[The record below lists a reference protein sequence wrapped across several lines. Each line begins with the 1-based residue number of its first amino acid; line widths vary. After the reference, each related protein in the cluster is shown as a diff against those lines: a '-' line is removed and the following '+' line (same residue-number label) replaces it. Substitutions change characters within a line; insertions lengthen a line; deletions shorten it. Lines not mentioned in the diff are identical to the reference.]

1 MDRERSCLLCCQTC
15 VGNGV
20 GNEHDKSNPFG
31 LDNLLSAGTISVDV
45 QDSHLHCAHIHAS
58 DTWHPI
64 PTRQLSVYAEDD
76 VFCKISFLT
85 EHQFL
90 RATCCLGTN
99 QRVLYIRIYLVPT
112 DLPIVRASLR
122 HRSEAVLKEGHR
134 HLQSL
139 LPSIVQDQRS
149 WNADELPPIS
159 QPQTYFLPRD
169 IDNRTMAEIY
179 SDLPS
184 LVSSRF
190 DVGQEIRGLR
200 SDLYEYQRQSVA
212 VMIEKE
218 LSKQPVQD
226 PLYIPISSIDGE
238 RFYFQPPTLTVS
250 RECPTVARCKGG
262 ILCEELGTGKTV
274 MILGLILATVDQ
286 LSQPEESLLDYRPV
300 MSPLAYRTFPADEYQ
315 NARKRAGVH
324 KSLASDATRVPSLV
338 ELLLHRIRTWGDTV
352 DIRSHEEQLEASN
365 LSQLLQA
372 NTPFYHH
379 YPVKS
384 PMYALG
390 PSRTRDRISEYP
402 RVMHLTTATLVVV
415 PINLLGQWDREILKH
430 CQSTLRYLVVR
441 NTTQIP
447 SARVLASD
455 YDLILMTDSRFR
467 RESVKNKVA
476 QLHKLKPCTCTPFPG
491 SRVPN
496 CRCPSDP
503 AVSPLL
509 QIRWKR
515 LVIDEGHTSGN
526 MAATLNYFVRQLSI
540 ERKWIVTGTPT
551 SNILGLSLGRKQD
564 DDIENDIGVDSSYS
578 LPIPATMDCSA
589 SDTSSISDGGTENLA
604 RVWGTYDYVN
614 LRKLGTMISDFLAVP
629 QFHSDLKLFGSYV
642 SAPLCDRRGPRVGAV
657 KVLSQVMEMVM
668 VRHRIEDVEEEVVLP
683 PMRHAPIYM
692 DLDAYAA
699 KSYNAM
705 QASIAI
711 NAIDSQREDQ
721 DYIFHPRN
729 AKNLQNAMDNLS
741 QGMFWSASDILFNV
755 DQIRHEAPQF
765 LARAIAAEVPDHDM
779 ALLEQALAHAEAA
792 AKDPLWRA
800 MQLHED
806 VPFRVTGME
815 AAVFE
820 AWTRGKLKDRSRTHD
835 LMHANRLC
843 DLRALIRSRPLMN
856 LDRLVE
862 EGKSLDMSER
872 ARCVKKSTQLHD
884 VTNAAQMKKMV
895 SEVEDELEVIKEKD
909 KVYQAEEVPE
919 VDIDDFVRRKLRHH
933 IAPSQSHLLS
943 SSPLSG
949 TCVGP
954 SLSTK
959 LNFILSEVLQHSE
972 KEKFLIFSNS
982 PLTLAHIA
990 EALSLVEIKY
1000 LRYTTDVSLPL
1011 REQCVMTFESSD
1023 TFRVFLMELKLGA
1036 RGLNLIS
1043 ASRVIFCEPVWHP
1056 DVEAQAIK
1064 RAHRIGQTKPITVK
1078 TLVIRHTAEEAMV
1091 SRRHLLKGSGKV
1103 PRMTTDVGM
1112 RHFMENPRFLGV
1124 PTEPEHSSSSIQI
1137 SLLTHTEPRAQNFTS
1152 THTSENS
1159 ATSSAPPNLS
1169 VIDTKNQSDDKA
1181 DRPLKRPRTIR
1192 FAD

>member
-1 MDRERSCLLCCQTC
+1 MEGAKSCLLCCQTC

-20 GNEHDKSNPFG
+20 VNEHDKSNPLA

-45 QDSHLHCAHIHAS
+45 QDSHLHCAHRHAS
-58 DTWHPI
+58 DTWHPV
-64 PTRQLSVYAEDD
+64 PSRQLSVYAEDD
-76 VFCKISFLT
+76 VFCKLSFLT

-90 RATCCLGTN
+90 RATCCLGTT
-99 QRVLYIRIYLVPT
+99 QRVLYIRIYLIPT
-112 DLPIVRASLR
+112 DFTIVQESLR
-122 HRSEAVLKEGHR
+122 HRSEAVLKEGNR
-134 HLQSL
+134 HLQAL
-139 LPSIVQDQRS
+139 LPLIVQDQRS
-149 WNADELPPIS
+149 WNADELPSIS
-159 QPQTYFLPRD
+159 QPQNYFLPRD

-184 LVSSRF
+184 LVSSTIT
-190 DVGQEIRGLR
+190 VGQEIRGLR
-200 SDLYEYQRQSVA
+200 SALYEYQRQSVA

-218 LSKQPVQD
+218 LSNQPVQD
-226 PLYIPISSIDGE
+226 PLYIPISNMRGE
-238 RFYFQPPTLTVS
+238 RFYFQPSTLTAA

-300 MSPLAYRTFPADEYQ
+300 MSPLAYRTFPADEYH
-315 NARKRAGVH
+315 NARRRAGMH
-324 KSLASDATRVPSLV
+324 KSSALDVTRVPSLV
-338 ELLLHRIRTWGDTV
+338 EILLHRIRTWGDKV
-352 DIRSHEEQLEASN
+352 DVRSHEEQLEASN
-365 LSQLLQA
+365 LWQLLQA

-379 YPVKS
+379 YSVKS
-384 PMYALG
+384 PQITALG
-390 PSRTRDRISEYP
+390 PSRTRDRVSKYP
-402 RVMHLTTATLVVV
+402 RLMHLTTTTLVVV
-415 PINLLGQWDREILKH
+415 PVNLLGQWDREILKH
-430 CQSTLRYLVVR
+430 CHSTLRYLVVR
-441 NTTQIP
+441 QTTQIP
-447 SARVLASD
+447 SAKALASD
-455 YDLILMTDSRFR
+455 YDLIIMTDSRFR
-467 RESVKNKVA
+467 RESVKNKVTH
-476 QLHKLKPCTCTPFPG
+476 LHKLKPCTCAPFPG

-496 CRCPSDP
+496 CCCPSDP
-503 AVSPLL
+503 DVSPLF

-526 MAATLNYFVRQLSI
+526 TAATLNYFVRQLSI

-564 DDIENDIGVDSSYS
+564 DDIENDITVDCTYS
-578 LPIPATMDCSA
+578 LPIPATTDCST
-589 SDTSSISDGGTENLA
+589 SDTSSNSDGGAENMA

-614 LRKLGTMISDFLAVP
+614 LRKLGTMISDFLTVP
-629 QFHSDLKLFGSYV
+629 QFHSDLKLFGNHV
-642 SAPLCDRRGPRVGAV
+642 SAPLCDRRGPRIGAV

-668 VRHRIEDVEEEVVLP
+668 IRHRIEDIEEEVVLP
-683 PMRHAPIYM
+683 PMRHTPIYM
-692 DLDAYAA
+692 DLDAYAV

-711 NAIDSQREDQ
+711 NAIDSQREGQ
-721 DYIFHPRN
+721 DYMFHPRN
-729 AKNLQNAMDNLS
+729 AKNLQIAMDNLS

-755 DQIRHEAPQF
+755 DQIRHEAPKF
-765 LARAIAAEVPDHDM
+765 MARATEAEVPIHDM

-800 MQLHED
+800 MQQHED
-806 VPFRVTGME
+806 IPFRVMGID
-815 AAVFE
+815 AAVLE
-820 AWTRGKLKDRSRTHD
+820 AWTRGKLKDRSRVHD

-843 DLRALIRSRPLMN
+843 ELRALVRSRPLMN

-862 EGKSLDMSER
+862 EGKALDLNER
-872 ARCVKKSTQLHD
+872 ARCEKRSAHVHD

-895 SEVEDELEVIKEKD
+895 SEVKDELEVMKEKE
-909 KVYQAEEVPE
+909 KVYQTEDVPE
-919 VDIDDFVRRKLRHH
+919 TDIDDFVRRKLGHH
-933 IAPSQSHLLS
+933 ATPSPSKLLS
-943 SSPLSG
+943 SSPLSR
-949 TCVGP
+949 TYIGP
-954 SLSTK
+954 SLSSK
-959 LNFILSEVLQHSE
+959 LNFILSEVLKHSE
-972 KEKFLIFSNS
+972 KEKFLVFSNS

-990 EALSLVEIKY
+990 ESLSLLEIKY
-1000 LRYTTDVSLPL
+1000 LRYTTDVSPPL

-1036 RGLNLIS
+1036 RGLNLTS

-1112 RHFMENPRFLGV
+1112 RHFMENPRFLAV
-1124 PTEPEHSSSSIQI
+1124 PTEPERFSSSLQI
-1137 SLLTHTEPRAQNFTS
+1137 SLLTQAEPQAQNFSS
-1152 THTSENS
+1152 THTSEDS
-1159 ATSSAPPNLS
+1159 ATPSALDLN
-1169 VIDTKNQSDDKA
+1169 VINTYQPDGTA
-1181 DRPLKRPRTIR
+1181 DRALKRPRTVR
-1192 FAD
+1192 FAG

>member
-1 MDRERSCLLCCQTC
+1 M
-15 VGNGV
+15 GNDS
-20 GNEHDKSNPFG
+20 EHDKSNPFA
-31 LDNLLSAGTISVDV
+31 LDNLLSAGTIRVDV
-45 QDSHLHCAHIHAS
+45 QDSHLQCDHRHAS
-58 DTWHPI
+58 DTWHPV
-64 PTRQLSVYAEDD
+64 PSRQLSVYAEDD
-76 VFCKISFLT
+76 VLCKISFLT

-90 RATCCLGTN
+90 RATCCLGTS
-99 QRVLYIRIYLVPT
+99 QRMLYIRIYIVPT
-112 DLPIVRASLR
+112 DLTTVRGSLR
-122 HRSEAVLKEGHR
+122 HRSEAVLKEGYR
-134 HLQSL
+134 HLQAL

-149 WNADELPPIS
+149 WNADEPPSIS
-159 QPQTYFLPRD
+159 QPQNYFLPRD

-184 LVSSRF
+184 LVSSTIS
-190 DVGQEIRGLR
+190 VGQEIRGLR
-200 SDLYEYQRQSVA
+200 SALYQYQRQSVA
-212 VMIEKE
+212 MMIEKE
-218 LSKQPVQD
+218 LSNQPVQD
-226 PLYIPISSIDGE
+226 PLYIPISNMHGE
-238 RFYFQPPTLTVS
+238 RFYFQPSTLTTV
-250 RECPTVARCKGG
+250 RECPAVVRCKGG

-300 MSPLAYRTFPADEYQ
+300 MSPLAYRTFPADEYL
-315 NARKRAGVH
+315 NARRRAGMH
-324 KSLASDATRVPSLV
+324 KSSTLDVTRVPSLV
-338 ELLLHRIRTWGDTV
+338 EILLHRIRTWGDKV
-352 DIRSHEEQLEASN
+352 DTRSHEEQLEASN
-365 LSQLLQA
+365 LWQLLQA

-384 PMYALG
+384 PMRALG
-390 PSRTRDRISEYP
+390 PSRTRDRDSEYP
-402 RVMHLTTATLVVV
+402 RLMHLTTATLVVV
-415 PINLLGQWDREILKH
+415 PVNLLGQWDREILKH
-430 CQSTLRYLVVR
+430 CHSTLRYLIIR
-441 NTTQIP
+441 QTTQIP
-447 SARVLASD
+447 SAKALASD
-455 YDLILMTDSRFR
+455 YDLIIMTDSRFR

-476 QLHKLKPCTCTPFPG
+476 RLHKLKPCTCASFPG

-526 MAATLNYFVRQLSI
+526 TAATLNHFVRELSI

-564 DDIENDIGVDSSYS
+564 DDIENDIGIDSTYS
-578 LPIPATMDCSA
+578 LPISATTDCSA
-589 SDTSSISDGGTENLA
+589 SDTSSISDVGAENNIV
-604 RVWGTYDYVN
+604 RVWGTYDYIN

-629 QFHSDLKLFGSYV
+629 QFHSDLKLFGSHV
-642 SAPLCDRRGPRVGAV
+642 SAPLCDHRGPRVGAV

-668 VRHRIEDVEEEVVLP
+668 IRHRIEDVEEEVVLP

-699 KSYNAM
+699 MSYNAM

-711 NAIDSQREDQ
+711 NAIDSQREGQ

-755 DQIRHEAPQF
+755 DQIRHEAPKF
-765 LARAIAAEVPDHDM
+765 LDRAIEAEVPNHDM
-779 ALLEQALAHAEAA
+779 ALLEEALAHADAA

-800 MQLHED
+800 MQHHED
-806 VPFRVTGME
+806 VPFRVTGMN

-820 AWTRGKLKDRSRTHD
+820 AWTRGRLKDRSRAHD

-843 DLRALIRSRPLMN
+843 ELRALVRSRPLMD
-856 LDRLVE
+856 LARLVE
-862 EGKSLDMSER
+862 EGKALDMNER
-872 ARCVKKSTQLHD
+872 ARCEKKSAQVHD

-895 SEVEDELEVIKEKD
+895 SEVKDELEVLKVKE
-909 KVYQAEEVPE
+909 KVYQAEDMPE
-919 VDIDDFVRRKLRHH
+919 TDIDDFVRRKLKHH
-933 IAPSQSHLLS
+933 PAPSPSKLLG
-943 SSPLSG
+943 SSPLSR
-949 TCVGP
+949 TCIGP

-959 LNFILSEVLQHSE
+959 MNFILSEVLEHSE

-982 PLTLAHIA
+982 SLTLAHIA
-990 EALSLVEIKY
+990 EALSLIEIKY
-1000 LRYTTDVSLPL
+1000 LRYTTDVTLPL

-1103 PRMTTDVGM
+1103 PRMTTEVGM
-1112 RHFMENPRFLGV
+1112 RHFLENPRFLAV
-1124 PTEPEHSSSSIQI
+1124 PPEPERFSSSIQI
-1137 SLLTHTEPRAQNFTS
+1137 SLLTRAEPQAQNSTS
-1152 THTSENS
+1152 THTSEDSVTLS
-1159 ATSSAPPNLS
+1159 ASNLN
-1169 VIDTKNQSDDKA
+1169 IINTCNQPDDTA
-1181 DRPLKRPRTIR
+1181 DRALKRPRTVR

>member
-1 MDRERSCLLCCQTC
+1 MDGVRSCLLCCQAC
-15 VGNGV
+15 VGDGV
-20 GNEHDKSNPFG
+20 DNEHDKSNPFA

-45 QDSHLHCAHIHAS
+45 QGRHLHCAHGHES
-58 DTWHPI
+58 DTWHPV
-64 PTRQLSVYAEDD
+64 PSQQLPVCVDDD

-90 RATCCLGTN
+90 RATCRLGTS

-112 DLPIVRASLR
+112 DSPIVKESLR
-122 HRSEAVLKEGHR
+122 YRTEVILKEGHR
-134 HLQSL
+134 HLQAL

-149 WNADELPPIS
+149 WNADELSSNS
-159 QPQTYFLPRD
+159 QPQNYFLPRD
-169 IDNRTMAEIY
+169 LDNRTMAEIY
-179 SDLPS
+179 NDLPS
-184 LVSSRF
+184 LVSSTIA
-190 DVGQEIRGLR
+190 VKHEIRGLR
-200 SDLYEYQRQSVA
+200 STLYEYQRQSVA
-212 VMIEKE
+212 MMIEKE
-218 LSKQPVQD
+218 LSNQPVQD
-226 PLYIPISSIDGE
+226 PLYIPISNMHGE
-238 RFYFQPPTLTVS
+238 RFYFQPSTLTAA

-274 MILGLILATVDQ
+274 MVLGLILATINQ

-300 MSPLAYRTFPADEYQ
+300 MSPLAYRTFPADEYH
-315 NARKRAGVH
+315 NARRRAGMH
-324 KSLASDATRVPSLV
+324 RSLALDVTRVPSLV
-338 ELLLHRIRTWGDTV
+338 EILLHRIRTWGDEV
-352 DIRSHEEQLEASN
+352 DTRSHEEQLEASN
-365 LSQLLQA
+365 LWQLLQA

-379 YPVKS
+379 YTVKS
-384 PMYALG
+384 PMHGLG
-390 PSRTRDRISEYP
+390 SSRTRRRVSEYP
-402 RVMHLTTATLVVV
+402 RLMHLTTATLVVV
-415 PINLLGQWDREILKH
+415 PVNLLGQWDREILKH
-430 CQSTLRYLVVR
+430 CHSTLRYLVVQQ
-441 NTTQIP
+441 TTKIP
-447 SARVLASD
+447 SAKALASD
-455 YDLILMTDSRFR
+455 YDLIIMTDSRFR
-467 RESVKNKVA
+467 RESVNNKVVH
-476 QLHKLKPCTCTPFPG
+476 LHKLKPCTCAPFTG

-526 MAATLNYFVRQLSI
+526 SAATLNYFVRELSI

-564 DDIENDIGVDSSYS
+564 EDIENDIGVDSTYS
-578 LPIPATMDCSA
+578 LPTMTDCSA
-589 SDTSSISDGGTENLA
+589 SDTSSISDSGAENIV

-614 LRKLGTMISDFLAVP
+614 LRKLGAMISDFLAVP
-629 QFHSDLKLFGSYV
+629 QFHSDLKLFGSHV
-642 SAPLCDRRGPRVGAV
+642 SAPLCDRHGPRVGAV

-683 PMRHAPIYM
+683 PMRHTPIYM

-711 NAIDSQREDQ
+711 NAIDSEREGQ

-729 AKNLQNAMDNLS
+729 AKSLQNAIDNLS
-741 QGMFWSASDILFNV
+741 QGMFWSVSDILFNV
-755 DQIRHEAPQF
+755 DQIRREAPKF
-765 LARAIAAEVPDHDM
+765 LARAIEAKVPDHDM
-779 ALLEQALAHAEAA
+779 ALLEEALTHAEAT

-806 VPFRVTGME
+806 VPFRVMGMD

-820 AWTRGKLKDRSRTHD
+820 AWTRGRLKDRSRVHD

-843 DLRALIRSRPLMN
+843 DLRALVRSRPLMS
-856 LDRLVE
+856 LGQLVE
-862 EGKSLDMSER
+862 EGRELDSNER
-872 ARCVKKSTQLHD
+872 ARCEKKLTQIHD

-895 SEVEDELEVIKEKD
+895 SDVKDELEVIKEKE
-909 KVYQAEEVPE
+909 KVYQTEDVPE
-919 VDIDDFVRRKLRHH
+919 TDIDVFVRHKLGHH
-933 IAPSQSHLLS
+933 SAPSPSDLLRSSLLS
-943 SSPLSG
+943 E
-949 TCVGP
+949 TYIGP

-959 LNFILSEVLQHSE
+959 LNFILSEVLEHSE

-990 EALSLVEIKY
+990 EALSLIEIKY
-1000 LRYTTDVSLPL
+1000 LRYATDMSPPL
-1011 REQCVMTFESSD
+1011 REQCVMTFESSE

-1091 SRRHLLKGSGKV
+1091 SRRHFLKGSSKI
-1103 PRMTTDVGM
+1103 PRMTTEVGM
-1112 RHFMENPRFLGV
+1112 RHFLENPHFLAV
-1124 PTEPEHSSSSIQI
+1124 PTEPECFSSSIQI
-1137 SLLTHTEPRAQNFTS
+1137 SLLMHVDPQRQELTS
-1152 THTSENS
+1152 THTSEDLV
-1159 ATSSAPPNLS
+1159 ASSAPNFD
-1169 VIDTKNQSDDKA
+1169 VINTSNQPDNTA
-1181 DRPLKRPRTIR
+1181 DRALKRPRTVR

>member
-1 MDRERSCLLCCQTC
+1 MEGVRSCLLCCQTC
-15 VGNGV
+15 ITNSVDT
-20 GNEHDKSNPFG
+20 EHDKSNPFA
-31 LDNLLSAGTISVDV
+31 LDNLLSAGTITVDV
-45 QDSHLHCAHIHAS
+45 QDNHLNCTHRHAS
-58 DTWHPI
+58 DAWHAVPS
-64 PTRQLSVYAEDD
+64 RQLSVYAEDD
-76 VFCKISFLT
+76 VLCKISFLT

-90 RATCCLGTN
+90 RATCCLGTS
-99 QRVLYIRIYLVPT
+99 RRALYIRIYLVPT
-112 DLPIVRASLR
+112 DLPNVQASLR

-139 LPSIVQDQRS
+139 LPTIVQDQRF
-149 WNADELPPIS
+149 WNADELPSIS
-159 QPQTYFLPRD
+159 QPRKYFLPRD

-184 LVSSRF
+184 LVSSGIT
-190 DVGQEIRGLR
+190 VGQEIRGLR
-200 SDLYEYQRQSVA
+200 STLYEYQRQSVA

-218 LSKQPVQD
+218 LSNQPVQD

-238 RFYFQPPTLTVS
+238 CFYFQPSTLS
-250 RECPTVARCKGG
+250 AARQCPTVARCKGG

-286 LSQPEESLLDYRPV
+286 LPQPEESLLDYRPI
-300 MSPLAYRTFPADEYQ
+300 MSPLAYRTFPADEYR
-315 NARKRAGVH
+315 NARRRAGMD
-324 KSLASDATRVPSLV
+324 KSSTFDATHVPSLV
-338 ELLLHRIRTWGDTV
+338 EILLHRIRTWGDRV
-352 DIRSHEEQLEASN
+352 DIQPFEEQLEASN
-365 LSQLLQA
+365 LRQLLQA

-384 PMYALG
+384 PMRALG
-390 PSRTRDRISEYP
+390 SSRTRDRTSEYP
-402 RVMHLTTATLVVV
+402 RLMYITTATLIVV
-415 PINLLGQWDREILKH
+415 PVNLLGQWDREILKH
-430 CQSTLRYLVVR
+430 CHSTLRHLIIR
-441 NTTQIP
+441 QTTQIP

-455 YDLILMTDSRFR
+455 YDCLLSSVFR

-476 QLHKLKPCTCTPFPG
+476 HLHKLKPCTCTPFPG
-491 SRVPN
+491 SRVPD
-496 CRCPSDP
+496 CRCPGDP
-503 AVSPLL
+503 AVS
-509 QIRWKR
+509 

-526 MAATLNYFVRQLSI
+526 MAATLNYFVRELSI

-564 DDIENDIGVDSSYS
+564 DDIEDAIGADSSYS
-578 LPIPATMDCSA
+578 LPVPATTDGSA
-589 SDTSSISDGGTENLA
+589 SDTSSISDGGAENTV

-642 SAPLCDRRGPRVGAV
+642 SAPLCDRRGPRVGAI

-668 VRHRIEDVEEEVVLP
+668 VRHRIEDVEKEVVLP
-683 PMRHAPIYM
+683 PMQHIPIYM
-692 DLDAYAA
+692 DLDAYAV

-711 NAIDSQREDQ
+711 NAIDSERRDQ
-721 DYIFHPRN
+721 DYLFHPRN

-741 QGMFWSASDILFNV
+741 QGMFWSASDILYNV
-755 DQIRHEAPQF
+755 DQIRYEAPEF
-765 LARAIAAEVPDHDM
+765 LARAVEANVPDYDM
-779 ALLEQALAHAEAA
+779 ALLEQAIAHAEAA

-806 VPFRVTGME
+806 VPFRVTGMD
-815 AAVFE
+815 ASVVE
-820 AWTRGKLKDRSRTHD
+820 AWTRGKLKDRSRAHD
-835 LMHANRLC
+835 LIHANRLC
-843 DLRALIRSRPLMN
+843 DLRALVFKRPLMS

-862 EGKSLDMSER
+862 EGKALDMGER
-872 ARCVKKSTQLHD
+872 ARCEKKSAHLHD

-895 SEVEDELEVIKEKD
+895 SEVKDELEVMKEKD

-919 VDIDDFVRRKLRHH
+919 VDIDDFVRRKLGHH
-933 IAPSQSHLLS
+933 DAPLQSDLLS

-949 TCVGP
+949 TRVGP

-959 LNFILSEVLQHSE
+959 LNFILSEVLEHSE

-982 PLTLAHIA
+982 PLTLAHIS
-990 EALSLVEIKY
+990 EALSLIEIKY
-1000 LRYTTDVSLPL
+1000 LRYTTDVSPPL

-1036 RGLNLIS
+1036 RGLNLTS

-1091 SRRHLLKGSGKV
+1091 SRRHFLKGSNKV
-1103 PRMTTDVGM
+1103 PRMTTEVGM
-1112 RHFMENPRFLGV
+1112 RHFIENPRFLGV
-1124 PTEPEHSSSSIQI
+1124 PTEPDHSSSSIQI
-1137 SLLTHTEPRAQNFTS
+1137 SLLTHAEPQAQDFTS
-1152 THTSENS
+1152 THMSEDS
-1159 ATSSAPPNLS
+1159 ATSSALTLN
-1169 VIDTKNQSDDKA
+1169 VIDTRNQPDDKVERA
-1181 DRPLKRPRTIR
+1181 LKRPRTVR

>member
-1 MDRERSCLLCCQTC
+1 MH
-15 VGNGV
+15 
-20 GNEHDKSNPFG
+20 NEHDKSNPFA
-31 LDNLLSAGTISVDV
+31 LDNLLSAGTIRVDI
-45 QDSHLHCAHIHAS
+45 QDSPLHCAHRHES
-58 DTWHPI
+58 DSWHPV
-64 PTRQLSVYAEDD
+64 PSRQLSVYAEDD
-76 VFCKISFLT
+76 MFCKISFLT
-85 EHQFL
+85 EHRFL
-90 RATCCLGTN
+90 RATCRLGADK
-99 QRVLYIRIYLVPT
+99 RVLYIRIYLVPT
-112 DLPIVRASLR
+112 DLPSVQEILR
-122 HRSEAVLKEGHR
+122 CRSEAVMKEGHR
-134 HLQSL
+134 HLQAT

-149 WNADELPPIS
+149 WNADELPSTS
-159 QPQTYFLPRD
+159 QPQNYFLPRD

-184 LVSSRF
+184 LISSTVA
-190 DVGQEIRGLR
+190 VGREIRGLR
-200 SDLYEYQRQSVA
+200 STLYEYQRQSVA

-218 LSKQPVQD
+218 LSNQPVQD
-226 PLYIPISSIDGE
+226 PLYIPISNIRGE
-238 RFYFQPPTLTVS
+238 RFYFQPSTLTAA
-250 RECPTVARCKGG
+250 RDCPTVARCKGG

-300 MSPLAYRTFPADEYQ
+300 MSPLAYRTFPADEYF
-315 NARKRAGVH
+315 NARRRAGMH
-324 KSLASDATRVPSLV
+324 KSSTLDITRVPSLV
-338 ELLLHRIRTWGDTV
+338 EILLHRIRTWGDKV
-352 DIRSHEEQLEASN
+352 DIRSCEEQLEASN
-365 LSQLLQA
+365 LWQLLQA

-379 YPVKS
+379 YSVKS
-384 PMYALG
+384 PMCALA

-402 RVMHLTTATLVVV
+402 RLMHLTTATLVVV

-430 CQSTLRYLVVR
+430 CHSTVRYLIVR
-441 NTTQIP
+441 QTTQIP
-447 SARVLASD
+447 SAKALASD
-455 YDLILMTDSRFR
+455 YDLIIMTDSRFR
-467 RESVKNKVA
+467 REAVKNKVA
-476 QLHKLKPCTCTPFPG
+476 HLHKLKPCTCAPFPG
-491 SRVPN
+491 SRVPD

-526 MAATLNYFVRQLSI
+526 TAAALNHFVRGLSI

-551 SNILGLSLGRKQD
+551 SNILGLSLGRRQD
-564 DDIENDIGVDSSYS
+564 DDIENDIGVDSTYS
-578 LPIPATMDCSA
+578 LPVPATTDCSV
-589 SDTSSISDGGTENLA
+589 SDTSSISDGGAENINIS
-604 RVWGTYDYVN
+604 RVWGTYDYDN
-614 LRKLGTMISDFLAVP
+614 LRKLGAMISDFLAVP
-629 QFHSDLKLFGSYV
+629 QFHSDPKLFGSHV
-642 SAPLCDRRGPRVGAV
+642 SAPLCDRHGPRVGAV

-668 VRHRIEDVEEEVVLP
+668 IRHRIDDIEEEVVLP
-683 PMRHAPIYM
+683 LMRHTPIYM

-699 KSYNAM
+699 MSYNAM

-711 NAIDSQREDQ
+711 NAIDSQREGQ

-729 AKNLQNAMDNLS
+729 AKNLQIAMDNMS

-755 DQIRHEAPQF
+755 DQIRYEAPEF
-765 LARAIAAEVPDHDM
+765 LARATAAEVPDHDM
-779 ALLEQALAHAEAA
+779 ALLKQALAHAEAA
-792 AKDPLWRA
+792 AKDYLWRA
-800 MQLHED
+800 MQHHED
-806 VPFRVTGME
+806 VPFRVTGIDS
-815 AAVFE
+815 AVFE
-820 AWTRGKLKDRSRTHD
+820 AWTRGKLKDKFRAED

-843 DLRALIRSRPLMN
+843 DLRALIRSRPLMKI
-856 LDRLVE
+856 DRLVE
-862 EGKSLDMSER
+862 EGKALDINER
-872 ARCVKKSTQLHD
+872 ARCEKKSAPVHD
-884 VTNAAQMKKMV
+884 VTDAAQMKKMV
-895 SEVEDELEVIKEKD
+895 SEVKDELEVMKEKE
-909 KVYQAEEVPE
+909 KVYQAEDVPE
-919 VDIDDFVRRKLRHH
+919 TDIDDFVRRKLGYH
-933 IAPSQSHLLS
+933 ATPLLSKLLS

-959 LNFILSEVLQHSE
+959 LNFILSEVLEHSE

-990 EALSLVEIKY
+990 EALSLIEIKY

-1064 RAHRIGQTKPITVK
+1064 RVHRIGQTRPITVK

-1103 PRMTTDVGM
+1103 PKMTTEVGM
-1112 RHFMENPRFLGV
+1112 RHFMENPRFLAV
-1124 PTEPEHSSSSIQI
+1124 PTEPERFSSSLQI
-1137 SLLTHTEPRAQNFTS
+1137 SLLTYAEPQAQSFTS
-1152 THTSENS
+1152 PHTLEES
-1159 ATSSAPPNLS
+1159 ATPPASNLN
-1169 VIDTKNQSDDKA
+1169 VINTCNRPDDTA
-1181 DRPLKRPRTIR
+1181 DRAMKRPRTVK

>member
-1 MDRERSCLLCCQTC
+1 MDGARSCILCSQTC
-15 VGNGV
+15 VGNGL
-20 GNEHDKSNPFG
+20 GNEHDKSNPFA

-45 QDSHLHCAHIHAS
+45 QDSYLHCAHRHAS
-58 DTWHPI
+58 DTWHPV
-64 PTRQLSVYAEDD
+64 PSPQLSVYAEDD
-76 VFCKISFLT
+76 VLCKISFLT

-90 RATCCLGTN
+90 RATCCLGTS
-99 QRVLYIRIYLVPT
+99 QRVLYIRIYLVPN
-112 DLPIVRASLR
+112 DLPIVQASLR

-139 LPSIVQDQRS
+139 LPTITQDQRS
-149 WNADELPPIS
+149 WNADELPSIS
-159 QPQTYFLPRD
+159 QPRNFFLPRD

-184 LVSSRF
+184 PVCSRIA
-190 DVGQEIRGLR
+190 VGQEIRGLR
-200 SDLYEYQRQSVA
+200 SALYEYQRQSVA

-218 LSKQPVQD
+218 LSNQPVQD
-226 PLYIPISSIDGE
+226 PLYIPISSMGGE
-238 RFYFQPPTLTVS
+238 RFYFQPSTLTAS
-250 RECPTVARCKGG
+250 RECPAVARCKGG

-300 MSPLAYRTFPADEYQ
+300 MSPLAYRTFPADEYR
-315 NARKRAGVH
+315 NARRRAGMH
-324 KSLASDATRVPSLV
+324 KSSTLDATRVPSLV
-338 ELLLHRIRTWGDTV
+338 EILLHRIRTWGDRV
-352 DIRSHEEQLEASN
+352 DIRSHEERLEASN
-365 LSQLLQA
+365 LWQLLQA

-384 PMYALG
+384 PMRALG
-390 PSRTRDRISEYP
+390 PSRTRDRVSEYP
-402 RVMHLTTATLVVV
+402 RLMHLTTATLVVV
-415 PINLLGQWDREILKH
+415 PVNLLGQWDREILKH
-430 CQSTLRYLVVR
+430 CHSTLRYLIVR
-441 NTTQIP
+441 QTTQIP
-447 SARVLASD
+447 DAKVLASD
-455 YDLILMTDSRFR
+455 YDVRFR
-467 RESVKNKVA
+467 RESAKNKVA

-526 MAATLNYFVRQLSI
+526 MAATLNYFVRELSI

-564 DDIENDIGVDSSYS
+564 DDIENDIGIDSSYL
-578 LPIPATMDCSA
+578 LPIPTATDCSA
-589 SDTSSISDGGTENLA
+589 SDTSSISDGGAENTV

-629 QFHSDLKLFGSYV
+629 QFHSDLKLFPNHV

-721 DYIFHPRN
+721 IKRR
-729 AKNLQNAMDNLS
+729 
-741 QGMFWSASDILFNV
+741 GMFWSASDILFNV
-755 DQIRHEAPQF
+755 DQIRYEAPKF
-765 LARAIAAEVPDHDM
+765 LARAIEAKVPDHDM
-779 ALLEQALAHAEAA
+779 VLLEQALAHAEAA

-806 VPFRVTGME
+806 VPFRVTGMDT
-815 AAVFE
+815 AIFE
-820 AWTRGKLKDRSRTHD
+820 AWTRGKLKDKSRVHD

-843 DLRALIRSRPLMN
+843 DLRALVRSRPLMN
-856 LDRLVE
+856 LDRLVD
-862 EGKSLDMSER
+862 EGKAIDMNER
-872 ARCVKKSTQLHD
+872 ARCEKKSTQLHD

-895 SEVEDELEVIKEKD
+895 SEVKDELEVMKEKD

-919 VDIDDFVRRKLRHH
+919 IDIDDFVRRKLGHH
-933 IAPSQSHLLS
+933 AAPSQSDLLS

-959 LNFILSEVLQHSE
+959 LNFILSEVLEHSE

-990 EALSLVEIKY
+990 EALSLIEIKY
-1000 LRYTTDVSLPL
+1000 LRYTTDVSPPL

-1023 TFRVFLMELKLGA
+1023 TFRVFLMELKLSA

-1078 TLVIRHTAEEAMV
+1078 TLVIRHTAEDAMV

-1103 PRMTTDVGM
+1103 PRMTTEVGM
-1112 RHFMENPRFLGV
+1112 RHFMENPRFLSV
-1124 PTEPEHSSSSIQI
+1124 PTEPDHSSSSIQI
-1137 SLLTHTEPRAQNFTS
+1137 SLLTHAEPQVQSLTS
-1152 THTSENS
+1152 THTSEDS
-1159 ATSSAPPNLS
+1159 AISSAPNLN
-1169 VIDTKNQSDDKA
+1169 VIDTWNQPDDKA
-1181 DRPLKRPRTIR
+1181 DRAAKRPRTVR